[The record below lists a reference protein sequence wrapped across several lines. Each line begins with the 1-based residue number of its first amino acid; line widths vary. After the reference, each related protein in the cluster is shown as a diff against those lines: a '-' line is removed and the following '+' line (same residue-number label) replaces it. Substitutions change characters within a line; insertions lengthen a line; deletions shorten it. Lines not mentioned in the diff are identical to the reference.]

1 MHIACICRGKREQV
15 FFFKIASKS
24 SHQRKTLKTDKVINS
39 VFADD
44 DSGDKFLE
52 SSSESEVEETSTNEE
67 TNALVTANTDATNG
81 RAQQKKR
88 GPRTRDGI
96 SRV

>member
-1 MHIACICRGKREQV
+1 M
-15 FFFKIASKS
+15 
-24 SHQRKTLKTDKVINS
+24 
-39 VFADD
+39 
-44 DSGDKFLE
+44 
-52 SSSESEVEETSTNEE
+52 EETSTNEE

-88 GPRTRDGI
+88 EPRTRDGI

>member
-1 MHIACICRGKREQV
+1 M
-15 FFFKIASKS
+15 
-24 SHQRKTLKTDKVINS
+24 TTDKVINS

-52 SSSESEVEETSTNEE
+52 SSSESEVEETSRNEE
-67 TNALVTANTDATNG
+67 TNALVTTNTDATNG
-81 RAQQKKR
+81 RAQQKR
-88 GPRTRDGI
+88 REPRIRDGI